1 MHLHFLWLAY
11 FAVHHTTFAAPSSVA
26 DVPPLVFDPLFPVCF
41 ITGLFVCQKLHT
53 QTHTDVS
60 LCTLKCVCGC
70 LCTRISERLYI
81 RNSGYLCLTV
91 ERKRAKQMEEM
102 RSQRSESESA
112 PDQMT
117 EEEEEFVAEVQGNK
131 LNWLKEKVCHPH

>member
-1 MHLHFLWLAY
+1 M
-11 FAVHHTTFAAPSSVA
+11 
-26 DVPPLVFDPLFPVCF
+26 
-41 ITGLFVCQKLHT
+41 
-53 QTHTDVS
+53 
-60 LCTLKCVCGC
+60 
-70 LCTRISERLYI
+70 
-81 RNSGYLCLTV
+81 TV

-131 LNWLKEKVCHPH
+131 INWLKEKVFRPH